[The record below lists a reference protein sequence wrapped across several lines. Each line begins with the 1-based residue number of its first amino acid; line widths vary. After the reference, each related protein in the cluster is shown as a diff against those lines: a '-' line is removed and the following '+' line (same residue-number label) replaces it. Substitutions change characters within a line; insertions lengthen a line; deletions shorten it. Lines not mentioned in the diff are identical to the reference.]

1 MIGMSVRNENQINTL
16 QSRDFVFAPIMNRVR
31 QPGINKQNMT
41 VGRNNL
47 ESGLAIPGELCVH
60 GNHQTE
66 KDSFGKGDEQGA
78 LRHPATDVSSFVIN
92 SSFDIRHSSFYLRSR
107 FMDHDS
113 AHQHLSASETR
124 MAALIARSR
133 PYEIKP
139 AVAIRPFDA
148 LAESIAYQ
156 QLNGKAAATIWAR
169 VRGLYSKR
177 KWLDP
182 KRVLATPDDMLRGA
196 GLSRA
201 KTAALKDLAAKT
213 IDGTVPS
220 GRALLRMS
228 DDEIIARLTQV
239 RGIGRWTVEML
250 LLFDL
255 GRPDVWPVDDY
266 GVRKGFA
273 KTFGRRKLPTPKQL
287 VKIGEKWRP
296 YRSVAAWYFWR
307 ALDQPEK
314 LQVK

>member
-1 MIGMSVRNENQINTL
+1 MQ
-16 QSRDFVFAPIMNRVR
+16 
-31 QPGINKQNMT
+31 
-41 VGRNNL
+41 
-47 ESGLAIPGELCVH
+47 
-60 GNHQTE
+60 
-66 KDSFGKGDEQGA
+66 
-78 LRHPATDVSSFVIN
+78 
-92 SSFDIRHSSFYLRSR
+92 
-107 FMDHDS
+107 MDHDH
-113 AHQHLSASETR
+113 AHQLLNASHSR

-133 PYEIKP
+133 RYEIQP
-139 AVAIRPFDA
+139 AVSLRPFDA

-156 QLNGKAAATIWAR
+156 QLNGKAAATIWNR
-169 VRGLYSKR
+169 VRALYPKA

-182 KRVLATPDDMLRGA
+182 EKVLATSDERLRAA

-213 IDGTVPS
+213 IDRTVPS

-273 KTFGRRKLPTPKQL
+273 KTFGKRKLPTPKQL
-287 VKIGEKWRP
+287 MNIGEKWRP

-307 ALDQPEK
+307 ALDKSEE
-314 LQVK
+314 LQS

>member
-1 MIGMSVRNENQINTL
+1 M
-16 QSRDFVFAPIMNRVR
+16 
-31 QPGINKQNMT
+31 
-41 VGRNNL
+41 
-47 ESGLAIPGELCVH
+47 
-60 GNHQTE
+60 
-66 KDSFGKGDEQGA
+66 
-78 LRHPATDVSSFVIN
+78 
-92 SSFDIRHSSFYLRSR
+92 
-107 FMDHDS
+107 MDHTKE
-113 AHQHLSASETR
+113 HRHLANTDPR
-124 MAALIARSR
+124 VAQLIARSR
-133 PYEIKP
+133 RYDIAP
-139 AVAIRPFDA
+139 AVSIRPFDA

-156 QLNGKAAATIWAR
+156 QLSGKAAATIFGR
-169 VRGLYSKR
+169 VRALYPKR
-177 KWLDP
+177 KKLDP
-182 KRVLATPDDMLRGA
+182 EQLLATPDETLRAA

-220 GRALLRMS
+220 GRALLQMS

-287 VKIGEKWRP
+287 MKIGEKWRP

-307 ALDQPEK
+307 ALDQPQK
-314 LQVK
+314 LQS

>member
-1 MIGMSVRNENQINTL
+1 
-16 QSRDFVFAPIMNRVR
+16 
-31 QPGINKQNMT
+31 
-41 VGRNNL
+41 
-47 ESGLAIPGELCVH
+47 
-60 GNHQTE
+60 
-66 KDSFGKGDEQGA
+66 
-78 LRHPATDVSSFVIN
+78 
-92 SSFDIRHSSFYLRSR
+92 
-107 FMDHDS
+107 
-113 AHQHLSASETR
+113 
-124 MAALIARSR
+124 MAELIARSR
-133 PYEIKP
+133 RYKIVP
-139 AVAIRPFDA
+139 AVSVRPFDA

-156 QLNGKAAATIWAR
+156 QLSGKAAATIFGR
-169 VRGLYSKR
+169 VRALYPKR

-182 KRVLATPDDMLRGA
+182 ELLLATPDETLRAA

-220 GRALLRMS
+220 GRGLIRMT
-228 DDEIIARLTQV
+228 DGEIIARLTTV

-273 KTFGRRKLPTPKQL
+273 KTFGRRKLPSPKQL
-287 VKIGEKWRP
+287 MKFGEKWRP

-307 ALDQPEK
+307 ALDTPPITK
-314 LQVK
+314 SKG

>member
-1 MIGMSVRNENQINTL
+1 
-16 QSRDFVFAPIMNRVR
+16 
-31 QPGINKQNMT
+31 
-41 VGRNNL
+41 
-47 ESGLAIPGELCVH
+47 
-60 GNHQTE
+60 
-66 KDSFGKGDEQGA
+66 
-78 LRHPATDVSSFVIN
+78 
-92 SSFDIRHSSFYLRSR
+92 
-107 FMDHDS
+107 MDHGK
-113 AHQHLSASETR
+113 AHRHLANTDPR
-124 MAALIARSR
+124 MAQLIARSR
-133 PYEIKP
+133 RYNIAP
-139 AVAIRPFDA
+139 AVSIRPFDA

-156 QLNGKAAATIWAR
+156 QLSGKAAATIFGR
-169 VRGLYSKR
+169 VRALYPKR

-182 KRVLATPDDMLRGA
+182 GQLLATPDESLRAA

-273 KTFGRRKLPTPKQL
+273 KTFGRRKLPAPKKL
-287 VKIGEKWRP
+287 MKIGEKWRP

-314 LQVK
+314 LQR

>member
-1 MIGMSVRNENQINTL
+1 
-16 QSRDFVFAPIMNRVR
+16 MN
-31 QPGINKQNMT
+31 
-41 VGRNNL
+41 
-47 ESGLAIPGELCVH
+47 
-60 GNHQTE
+60 
-66 KDSFGKGDEQGA
+66 
-78 LRHPATDVSSFVIN
+78 
-92 SSFDIRHSSFYLRSR
+92 
-107 FMDHDS
+107 HDY
-113 AHQHLSASETR
+113 AHRHLSASDPR
-124 MAALIARSR
+124 LAALIARSR
-133 PYEIKP
+133 RYEIKP
-139 AVAIRPFDA
+139 AVSIRPFDA

-156 QLNGKAAATIWAR
+156 QLSGKAAATIFGR
-169 VRGLYSKR
+169 VRALYPKG

-182 KRVLATPDDMLRGA
+182 EKLLATPDERLRAA

-220 GRALLRMS
+220 GRALIRMS
-228 DDEIIARLTQV
+228 DDEIVARLTTV

-273 KTFGRRKLPTPKQL
+273 KTFGKRKLPTPKQL
-287 VKIGEKWRP
+287 MKLGEKWRP

-307 ALDQPEK
+307 ALDTANR
-314 LQVK
+314 LQG

>member
-1 MIGMSVRNENQINTL
+1 MKRAINH
-16 QSRDFVFAPIMNRVR
+16 
-31 QPGINKQNMT
+31 
-41 VGRNNL
+41 
-47 ESGLAIPGELCVH
+47 LA
-60 GNHQTE
+60 
-66 KDSFGKGDEQGA
+66 
-78 LRHPATDVSSFVIN
+78 
-92 SSFDIRHSSFYLRSR
+92 RSDPR
-107 FMDHDS
+107 F
-113 AHQHLSASETR
+113 
-124 MAALIARSR
+124 AALIARVR
-133 PYEIKP
+133 PYNVVP
-139 AVAIRPFDA
+139 QPLVRPFDA

-156 QLNGKAAATIWAR
+156 QLSGKAAATIFGR
-169 VRGLYSKR
+169 VRALYPKR
-177 KWLDP
+177 KRLDP
-182 KRVLATPDDMLRGA
+182 EQLLATPDETLRAA

-314 LQVK
+314 LQS

>member
-1 MIGMSVRNENQINTL
+1 
-16 QSRDFVFAPIMNRVR
+16 MN
-31 QPGINKQNMT
+31 
-41 VGRNNL
+41 
-47 ESGLAIPGELCVH
+47 H
-60 GNHQTE
+60 
-66 KDSFGKGDEQGA
+66 
-78 LRHPATDVSSFVIN
+78 RH
-92 SSFDIRHSSFYLRSR
+92 
-107 FMDHDS
+107 
-113 AHQHLSASETR
+113 AHQLLKTSHPR
-124 MAALIARSR
+124 MAKLIARSR
-133 PYEIKP
+133 RYNITP
-139 AVAIRPFDA
+139 VVLVRPFDA

-156 QLNGKAAATIWAR
+156 QLTGKAAATIFGR
-169 VRGLYSKR
+169 VRALYPKK

-182 KRVLATPDDMLRGA
+182 KQLLATPDETLRAA

-220 GRALLRMS
+220 GRALLRMT
-228 DDEIIARLTQV
+228 DDEIITRLTTV

-273 KTFGRRKLPTPKQL
+273 KTFRRRELPTPKQL
-287 VKIGEKWRP
+287 MKFGEKWRP

-307 ALDQPEK
+307 ALDAPEK
-314 LQVK
+314 ANRFDS